1 MNSARMY
8 RLMLPVRRPVDRY
21 VWLNEA
27 LVKGLSSQD
36 YTSYVRY
43 DSTLLMFQ
51 EVIASARLLNS
62 ERPGLWLHSGLTGSR
77 SGHGL
82 TCTHRTRTR
91 PTCALLHS

>member
-51 EVIASARLLNS
+51 QEPRSKALKASNCWYFRGDLSAFEQLSDRKA
-62 ERPGLWLHSGLTGSR
+62 
-77 SGHGL
+77 
-82 TCTHRTRTR
+82 
-91 PTCALLHS
+91 ALL